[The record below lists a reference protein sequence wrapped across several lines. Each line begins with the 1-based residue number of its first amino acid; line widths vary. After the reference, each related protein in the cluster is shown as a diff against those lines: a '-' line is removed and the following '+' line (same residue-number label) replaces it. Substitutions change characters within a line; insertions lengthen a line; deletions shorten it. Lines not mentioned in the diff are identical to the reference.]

1 MKTRLF
7 FLTVLITVLL
17 ASCATST
24 YYQVYKATPTGKTTL
39 KEDLLIF
46 EDQNCVVSYNLWDEG
61 GNCGFKFY
69 NKTTQNIYLHLE
81 DSFFVLNGIS
91 YNYYKNRV
99 YTTTSSTRLAAS
111 RNTNVS
117 KAIVGANISNL
128 IQSVGVSATNSVG
141 VVSSSGSSV
150 AYNEEQIVCIP
161 GMTAKIFTEYS
172 INSALIRDCDLLR
185 YPSEKQI
192 KPRTYTKSNSPL
204 VFSNRMTYIPA
215 NTMIPAKIENEFY
228 VSEITNVPESKMVGT
243 RYDVFCGE
251 KSSVEVSYFKN
262 ASPDQFYI
270 KYVKD
275 KTTDDKT
282 KH

>member
-1 MKTRLF
+1 MKTKLF
-7 FLTVLITVLL
+7 FLTALITVLL
-17 ASCATST
+17 ASCVSTT

-61 GNCGFKFY
+61 GNVGFKFY
-69 NKTTQNIYLHLE
+69 NKTSQNIYLHLE
-81 DSFFVLNGIS
+81 DSFFILNGIS

-99 YTTTSSTRLAAS
+99 YTTSNNTRLATSHNAS
-111 RNTNVS
+111 VTKS
-117 KAIVGANISNL
+117 ISGLNISNL
-128 IQSVGVSATNSVG
+128 IQSAGVSATNSVG

-161 GMTAKIFTEYS
+161 GMTAKIITEYS
-172 INSALIRDCDLLR
+172 INSSLIRDCDLLR
-185 YPSEKQI
+185 YPTEKQI

-215 NTMIPAKIENEFY
+215 NSMIPEKIENEFY
-228 VSEITNVPESKMVGT
+228 VSEITNLPEKQVIGT
-243 RYDVFCGE
+243 RKEVFCGE
-251 KSSVEVSYFKN
+251 ESSEEVSYFKN
-262 ASPDQFYI
+262 ATPDQFYI
-270 KYVKD
+270 KYIKE
-275 KTTDDKT
+275 KTTDDKA

>member
-17 ASCATST
+17 ASCVSTT

-81 DSFFVLNGIS
+81 DSFFILNGIS
-91 YNYYKNRV
+91 NNYYKNRV
-99 YTTTSSTRLAAS
+99 YTTSNNTRLATS

-117 KAIVGANISNL
+117 KSIAGANFLNL
-128 IQSVGVSATNSVG
+128 NQSASISATNSVG

-161 GMTAKIFTEYS
+161 GMTAKIITEYS
-172 INSALIRDCDLLR
+172 INSSLIRDCDLLR

-204 VFSNRMTYIPA
+204 VFSNRITYIPA
-215 NTMIPAKIENEFY
+215 NTMIPEKIENEFY
-228 VSEITNVPESKMVGT
+228 VSEITNLPEKQVIGT
-243 RYDVFCGE
+243 RKDVFCGE
-251 KSSVEVSYFKN
+251 ESSEEVSYFKN
-262 ASPDQFYI
+262 VTPDRFYL

-275 KTTDDKT
+275 KTTVDKA